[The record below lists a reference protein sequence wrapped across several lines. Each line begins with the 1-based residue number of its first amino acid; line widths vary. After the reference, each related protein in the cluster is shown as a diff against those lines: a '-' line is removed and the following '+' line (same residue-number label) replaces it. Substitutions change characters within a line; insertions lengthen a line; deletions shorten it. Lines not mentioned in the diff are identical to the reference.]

1 MAFPTAHCGAVT
13 VSRHLLGGGIGWNA
27 AAWGIACFSVLAV
40 EVVMADATLITASA
54 TERPDVF

>member
-1 MAFPTAHCGAVT
+1 
-13 VSRHLLGGGIGWNA
+13 
-27 AAWGIACFSVLAV
+27 VLAV